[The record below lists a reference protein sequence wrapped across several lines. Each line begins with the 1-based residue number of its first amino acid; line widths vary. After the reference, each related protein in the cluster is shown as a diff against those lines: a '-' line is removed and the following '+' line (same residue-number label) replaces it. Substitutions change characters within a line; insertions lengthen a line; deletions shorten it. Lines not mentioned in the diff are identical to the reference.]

1 MALKNAGNEYSTLLD
16 QISGVFSQGQAQ
28 ALRAINAALIDTYW
42 QVGRHIVEFEQAG
55 QKRAVYGKALLEELA
70 KDLKLRHGRG
80 FSRSNLSHMRQF
92 FLRYPD
98 FSICEKASHKLSWS
112 HYVELLKL
120 DDELERQFYEKQTL
134 AEAWSVPE
142 LKRQKNSQLFL
153 RLAASKDKAGVLQ
166 LAQQGQLIEQP
177 TDLLREPYV
186 FEFLKIPEPHQVSET
201 QLETL
206 LCDHLQPFM
215 LELGKGFTFV
225 GRQYRINVGGTHYRV
240 DLVFYHRILRRFVLI
255 DLKLGEVQHHDIG
268 QMNLYLGYF
277 AAEENTEGDQ
287 PPVGII
293 LSRQKDELLV
303 EYATYGMNSQLFVQ
317 QYQLY
322 LPDRE
327 ALRAELERVMWE
339 AGR

>member
-1 MALKNAGNEYSTLLD
+1 MALKNAGNAYGALLD

-28 ALRAINAALIDTYW
+28 ALRAINAALINTYW

-142 LKRQKNSQLFL
+142 L
-153 RLAASKDKAGVLQ
+153 
-166 LAQQGQLIEQP
+166 
-177 TDLLREPYV
+177 
-186 FEFLKIPEPHQVSET
+186 
-201 QLETL
+201 
-206 LCDHLQPFM
+206 
-215 LELGKGFTFV
+215 
-225 GRQYRINVGGTHYRV
+225 
-240 DLVFYHRILRRFVLI
+240 
-255 DLKLGEVQHHDIG
+255 
-268 QMNLYLGYF
+268 
-277 AAEENTEGDQ
+277 
-287 PPVGII
+287 
-293 LSRQKDELLV
+293 
-303 EYATYGMNSQLFVQ
+303 
-317 QYQLY
+317 
-322 LPDRE
+322 
-327 ALRAELERVMWE
+327 
-339 AGR
+339 